1 MCWFLG
7 GCRIA
12 VVCFPTAVSVVLG
25 VFILLRLWW
34 TLFFLHL
41 SGRIGYYRWYCCSFM
56 RHATFHLSLLPPVVV
71 QPVVAAVGVVAALA
85 VAGRPTPRNRAIV
98 AA

>member
-1 MCWFLG
+1 
-7 GCRIA
+7 
-12 VVCFPTAVSVVLG
+12 
-25 VFILLRLWW
+25 
-34 TLFFLHL
+34 
-41 SGRIGYYRWYCCSFM
+41 M